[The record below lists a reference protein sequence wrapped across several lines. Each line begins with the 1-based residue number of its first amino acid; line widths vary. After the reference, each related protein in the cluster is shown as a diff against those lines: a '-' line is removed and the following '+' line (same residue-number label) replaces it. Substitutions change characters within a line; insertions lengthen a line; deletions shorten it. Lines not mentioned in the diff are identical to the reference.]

1 MEVIKSNKNP
11 KIKEWTKLKTTKG
24 RKKALQYMI
33 EGEHLVEEAMKY
45 HAPIDKI
52 VVTEEKVEQY
62 QSLLVMYEADMVV
75 VNDSVMKSLCET
87 QANQGIIAIVHMP
100 NRSEE
105 QKEFDGKILLVDAVQ
120 DPGNLGTII
129 RTADAAGFNAVI
141 LGEGTVDLYNDKV
154 LRSMQG
160 SNYHLPI
167 VHADLV
173 EWITKYQEKGFPVF
187 AAALDKSA
195 QDYQVIAGI
204 ENQAIIVGNEG
215 QGISQ
220 SILSITKNKIMIPIY
235 GEAESLNVSIAA
247 SLLMYKA
254 QENKR

>member
-1 MEVIKSNKNP
+1 MEVIKSNKNT
-11 KIKEWTKLKTTKG
+11 KIKEWIKLKAAKG
-24 RKKALQYMI
+24 RKKARQYMI
-33 EGEHLVEEAMKY
+33 EGEHLVEEAINH
-45 HAPIDKI
+45 HADIDKV
-52 VVTEEKVEQY
+52 VVTDEKLDQY
-62 QSLLVMYEADMVV
+62 RSLLFPYESDMVV

-87 QANQGIIAIVHMP
+87 QANQGIAAIINMP
-100 NRSEE
+100 DRSSEV
-105 QKEFDGKILLVDAVQ
+105 KEFDGKVLLVDAVQ

-129 RTADAAGFNAVI
+129 RTADAAGFSAVV

-167 VHADLV
+167 VHANLV
-173 EWITKYQEKGFPVF
+173 EWITTYQEKGLPVF
-187 AAALDKSA
+187 AAALDEQAK
-195 QDYQVIAGI
+195 DYQVIAGI

-215 QGISQ
+215 QGINPD
-220 SILSITKNKIMIPIY
+220 ILSITKNKIMIPIY

-254 QENKR
+254 QEKKG